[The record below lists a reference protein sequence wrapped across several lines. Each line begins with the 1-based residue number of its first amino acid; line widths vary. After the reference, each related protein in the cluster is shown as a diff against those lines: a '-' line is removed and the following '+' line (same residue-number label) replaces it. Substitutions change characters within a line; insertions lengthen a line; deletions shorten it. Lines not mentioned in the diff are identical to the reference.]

1 MLITLLVTSYNLI
14 CACAVRYE
22 LEDMKLLCECMLV
35 PAKSNWLDLL
45 RAADVLGSHRLH
57 AQTVGF
63 LRDNFSVLLETEV
76 VDESEGGVGKT
87 GLALL
92 QSEFPGLLER
102 ILESRR
108 EVFPSPPS
116 SILSERMR
124 QHPAEAKKAVRKV
137 PIPVLAFIVGIL
149 ALFVHQYTNNI
160 SVIGPLVPYF
170 NGVCIIVGF
179 IFLMYW
185 HKA

>member
-1 MLITLLVTSYNLI
+1 
-14 CACAVRYE
+14 
-22 LEDMKLLCECMLV
+22 MKLLCESMLV

-63 LRDNFSVLLETEV
+63 LRDNFSVLLETD
-76 VDESEGGVGKT
+76 VDSSDNNSSSTSVGSGGAMQT
-87 GLALL
+87 GLTLL
-92 QSEFPGLLER
+92 QKEFPGLLAR

-124 QHPAEAKKAVRKV
+124 QHPLEAKKAVKKV
-137 PIPVLAFIVGIL
+137 PIPVLAFIVG
-149 ALFVHQYTNNI
+149 ALGVFVHQYTNNI
-160 SVIGPLVPYF
+160 AIMGPWVPYF
-170 NGVCIIVGF
+170 NGICIVLGLL
-179 IFLMYW
+179 FLFYW
-185 HKA
+185 HRS